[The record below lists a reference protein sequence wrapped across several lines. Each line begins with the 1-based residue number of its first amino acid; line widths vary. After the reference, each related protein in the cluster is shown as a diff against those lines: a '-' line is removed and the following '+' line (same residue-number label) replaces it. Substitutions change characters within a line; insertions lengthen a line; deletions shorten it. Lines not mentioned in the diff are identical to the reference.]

1 MHDQKF
7 VAASAIALI
16 VTLAGIF
23 WMRPLARRVGLVDR
37 PDERKR
43 HQGRVPLIGGLCF
56 FIGTAVGVVYYAPP
70 DRFTA
75 NLLGIGAFI
84 VLIGLI
90 DDLEDLSARSRLLV
104 QAGAAALMIAT
115 TGVYLDNIG
124 PLFGLEALH
133 LHAFGIPLTILA
145 VVALVNAFNMLDGI
159 DGLAGTIALVS
170 IVAILTYASA
180 DWPGT
185 SATVPLQILGLTL
198 VPYLLVNL
206 GWPDGRRIFMGDAGS
221 TLLGFVIAFSLVR
234 LSQPGGEPLAAVDTL
249 WCVALP
255 AMDLMAVMYRRI
267 RRKLSPF
274 KADRRHLHHRLLD
287 AGFTPRAALALIAI
301 AATMLVGLGYLLRDV
316 EETVSL
322 AVFLACLLLY
332 VTRMPAL
339 VSWLAEFTHGPAA
352 MGRQATSHR
361 YRTRWTRGARHR
373 PIGTRVRIDAPAA
386 QEDSGLR
393 NVAEINVTTSD
404 GSRVAPQDPAASPA
418 RTNALCVLGT
428 AADYAH
434 IVPIVRRLVT
444 DRRFRTRIC
453 IASPSPAQG
462 AQLLRRSLA
471 GIEIDLQI
479 LPQDSDA
486 GEIVAALGIMKRE
499 FGAFHPDLVLTY
511 GDSPGVLAT
520 ALMAHYQHVPM
531 ARLVRSSRPDDYDE
545 LGAHI
550 VRLLSTR
557 RFPAMEAAERTDAA
571 ADASEVSGAGMAG
584 MPIDADRFGAGRDC
598 SPTIEALLELS
609 QQPPAPADS
618 RVLQA
623 LRAVTV
629 TGPARVSAGAES
641 N

>member
-1 MHDQKF
+1 MDDQKF

-37 PDERKR
+37 PNERKR

-104 QAGAAALMIAT
+104 QAGATALMIAT
-115 TGVYLDNIG
+115 TGVYLDDIG
-124 PLFGLEALH
+124 PLFGLETLH

-145 VVALVNAFNMLDGI
+145 VVGLVNAFNMLDGI

-170 IVAILTYASA
+170 IIAILTYASA

-255 AMDLMAVMYRRI
+255 AMDLMAVMYRRM

-287 AGFTPRAALALIAI
+287 AGFTPRAALGLIGI
-301 AATMLVGLGYLLRDV
+301 SATLLVGLGYLLRDV

-322 AVFLACLLLY
+322 AVFLGCLLLY

-352 MGRQATSHR
+352 MGRQATSYR
-361 YRTRWTRGARHR
+361 YRTRWTRDARQR
-373 PIGTRVRIDAPAA
+373 PVGTRIRVDALVGQEGSGSRNLTEVEVAA
-386 QEDSGLR
+386 P
-393 NVAEINVTTSD
+393 D
-404 GSRVAPQDPAASPA
+404 GSDVMSQDTAGSPA
-418 RTNALCVLGT
+418 RTSALCVLGT

-444 DRRFRTRIC
+444 DQRFRTRIC
-453 IASPSPAQG
+453 IVSPSPGQG

-479 LPQDSDA
+479 LPQDSDS
-486 GEIVAALGIMKRE
+486 GEIVAALGTMKRE
-499 FGAFHPDLVLTY
+499 FGAFRPDLVLTY

-531 ARLVRSSRPDDYDE
+531 ARLVRSSRPEGYDE

-557 RFPAMEAAERTDAA
+557 RFPAMEGVERTDISAEGADGSSAA
-571 ADASEVSGAGMAG
+571 MAG
-584 MPIDADRFGAGRDC
+584 VRIDADGFAAGRDC
-598 SPTIEALLELS
+598 SQTVEALLELS

-618 RVLQA
+618 GVLQA
-623 LRAVTV
+623 LRAVTAA
-629 TGPARVSAGAES
+629 GPARLSAGAES
-641 N
+641 S